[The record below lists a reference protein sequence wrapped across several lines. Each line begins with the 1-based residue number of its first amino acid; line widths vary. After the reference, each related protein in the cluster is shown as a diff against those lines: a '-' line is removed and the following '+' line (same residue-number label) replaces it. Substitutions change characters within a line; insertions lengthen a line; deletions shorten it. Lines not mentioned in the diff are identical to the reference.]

1 MRPSVSGLVCVL
13 ALGISG
19 CRGDAARGGKAVV
32 PNNPAAAATAKGPSQ
47 ALRGEV
53 RFDTPRGPWTVE
65 VEVVRTPETRARGLM
80 HRTDLPANTGMLFV
94 FEETM
99 EHGFWM
105 HDTLL
110 SLDMIFLD
118 DTRTTLGVVANAPP
132 HSDAPRTIGKPS
144 RYVLE
149 VLAGEAAAHAVGPG
163 LRAVF
168 IGIDE

>member
-1 MRPSVSGLVCVL
+1 MRALSIRVVFLL
-13 ALGISG
+13 ALGFCS
-19 CRGDAARGGKAVV
+19 CRGVAAPAPVPRG
-32 PNNPAAAATAKGPSQ
+32 
-47 ALRGEV
+47 LV
-53 RFDTPRGPWTVE
+53 RFDSPRGAWTVD
-65 VEVVRTPETRARGLM
+65 VEVVRTPEARARGLM
-80 HRTDLPANTGMLFV
+80 RRAALPANTGMLFV

-118 DTRTTLGVVANAPP
+118 DTRTTVGVVAHAQPL
-132 HSDAPRTIGKPS
+132 SDAPLTVGRPS
-144 RYVLE
+144 RYVIE

-163 LRAVF
+163 VRAVF